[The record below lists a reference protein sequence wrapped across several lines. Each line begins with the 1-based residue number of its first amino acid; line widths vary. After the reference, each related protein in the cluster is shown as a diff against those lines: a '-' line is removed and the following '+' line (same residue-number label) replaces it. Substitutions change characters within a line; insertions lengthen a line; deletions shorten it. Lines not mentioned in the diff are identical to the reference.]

1 MEIWEALADPTRR
14 EIVRRLAT
22 AEATAGSL
30 ALAFDIARPGVSR
43 HLRVLREAEVV
54 DVRQDAQRRIYSLRP
69 DVLDEVEQWCA
80 DVRRFW
86 SQRLDALDTEIA
98 RGKRIARPKE
108 TPCSEPSPVAATTP
122 RWSSTASTTPT
133 PPTSGRR

>member
-14 EIVRRLAT
+14 GIVERLAVG
-22 AEATAGSL
+22 EATAGSL

-54 DVRQDAQRRIYSLRP
+54 EVRQDAQRRIYSLRP
-69 DVLDEVEQWCA
+69 EVLDEVERWCA

-98 RGKRIARPKE
+98 RGKRAAPPTNE
-108 TPCSEPSPVAATTP
+108 TKEPS
-122 RWSSTASTTPT
+122 
-133 PPTSGRR
+133 

>member
-1 MEIWEALADPTRR
+1 M
-14 EIVRRLAT
+14 RRLAT
-22 AEATAGSL
+22 AEASAGSL

-54 DVRQDAQRRIYSLRP
+54 EVRQDAQCRIYSLRP
-69 DVLDEVEQWCA
+69 EVLGEVERWCA

-98 RGKRIARPKE
+98 RGKRAAPPTNATK
-108 TPCSEPSPVAATTP
+108 EPS
-122 RWSSTASTTPT
+122 
-133 PPTSGRR
+133 

>member
-1 MEIWEALADPTRR
+1 VEIWEALADPTRR

-22 AEATAGSL
+22 TEASAGSL

-54 DVRQDAQRRIYSLRP
+54 EVRQEAQRRLYSLRP
-69 DVLDEVEQWCA
+69 EVLDEVERWCA

-98 RGKRIARPKE
+98 RGKPAAPPTNE
-108 TPCSEPSPVAATTP
+108 TKEPS
-122 RWSSTASTTPT
+122 
-133 PPTSGRR
+133 

>member
-14 EIVRRLAT
+14 GIVERLSVG
-22 AEATAGSL
+22 EATAGSL

-54 DVRQDAQRRIYSLRP
+54 EVRQDAQRRIYSLRP
-69 DVLDEVEQWCA
+69 EVLDEVERWCA
-80 DVRRFW
+80 EVRRFW

-98 RGKRIARPKE
+98 RGKRAAPPTNE
-108 TPCSEPSPVAATTP
+108 TKEPS
-122 RWSSTASTTPT
+122 
-133 PPTSGRR
+133 

>member
-30 ALAFDIARPGVSR
+30 ALAFDLARPGVSR

-108 TPCSEPSPVAATTP
+108 TS
-122 RWSSTASTTPT
+122 
-133 PPTSGRR
+133 

>member
-14 EIVRRLAT
+14 GIVARLA
-22 AEATAGSL
+22 AGPQTAGAL
-30 ALAFDIARPGVSR
+30 AEAFDIARPGVSR

-54 DVRQDAQRRIYSLRP
+54 DVRQDSQRRIYSLRP
-69 DVLDEVEQWCA
+69 ETLDEVEVWCA

-98 RGKRIARPKE
+98 RGKRARHQE
-108 TPCSEPSPVAATTP
+108 TT
-122 RWSSTASTTPT
+122 
-133 PPTSGRR
+133 

>member
-14 EIVRRLAT
+14 GIVERLAVG
-22 AEATAGSL
+22 EATAGSL

-54 DVRQDAQRRIYSLRP
+54 EVRHDAQLRIYSLRP
-69 DVLDEVEQWCA
+69 EVLDEVERWCA

-98 RGKRIARPKE
+98 RGKRAAPPTNE
-108 TPCSEPSPVAATTP
+108 TKEPS
-122 RWSSTASTTPT
+122 
-133 PPTSGRR
+133 